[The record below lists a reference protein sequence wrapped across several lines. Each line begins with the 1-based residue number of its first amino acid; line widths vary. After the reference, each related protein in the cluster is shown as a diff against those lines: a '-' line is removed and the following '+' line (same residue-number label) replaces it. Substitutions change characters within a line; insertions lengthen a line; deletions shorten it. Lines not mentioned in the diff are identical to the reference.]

1 MKWCPEPES
10 NRHLGNFA
18 RIDPQSPTLTVTPS
32 EHCYWG
38 VSFLVFKNIVF
49 YYQLNGYVF
58 ISVYFSFFM
67 SSGKLIVQLH
77 NFSSVNLCR
86 EFVKIALGLGAK
98 DIIFSKAAGA
108 GATTGV
114 PIAQKMAHSKQ
125 ANVLYL
131 QDLPDTIELVA
142 PDQVYLFIKRPFSK
156 EVFNQKMIADAYSE
170 GKTILLVFGGAEPGL
185 SKKELD
191 MGTSIYFDKIN
202 EIGCLGELA
211 LSLYLIRQNLR
222 KE

>member
-1 MKWCPEPES
+1 
-10 NRHLGNFA
+10 
-18 RIDPQSPTLTVTPS
+18 
-32 EHCYWG
+32 
-38 VSFLVFKNIVF
+38 
-49 YYQLNGYVF
+49 
-58 ISVYFSFFM
+58 M

-86 EFVKIALGLGAK
+86 EFIKIALGLGAK

-131 QDLPDTIELVA
+131 QDLQDTIELVA
-142 PDQVYLFIKRPFSK
+142 PDQIYLFIKKPFSK
-156 EVFNQKMIADAYSE
+156 EVFDSKMISESYNE

-191 MGTSIYFDKIN
+191 MGKAVYFNKLN

-211 LSLYLIRQNLR
+211 LSLYLIRQHL
-222 KE
+222 E